1 MDEDILKRIE
11 EGDQEGLKLLQ
22 ARYGNLVRYVARGV
36 LGDSR
41 DVEEC
46 VSDVFLRAWEKMG
59 QYDPG
64 KGKLS
69 TWLTAVARNT
79 ALNKRKG
86 RGVETEP
93 LEEHQGTTPSP
104 EEELEL
110 LRRKQYS
117 QAMNSVQ
124 QVVDQESLEFI
135 RSSVDRVHISE
146 SILQYI
152 IRLVIATRKHPQLLQ
167 GASPRATLAITAMS
181 RAVAFLRGRDYVLP
195 EDVQAIWADCA
206 AHRLLLVPGAERSVD
221 VQEIARAA
229 LQSVD
234 APRIR

>member
-1 MDEDILKRIE
+1 MLFRSQNPVGASGTQRLPDSQLDRF
-11 EGDQEGLKLLQ
+11 
-22 ARYGNLVRYVARGV
+22 LVR
-36 LGDSR
+36 LS
-41 DVEEC
+41 
-46 VSDVFLRAWEKMG
+46 MG
-59 QYDPG
+59 Y
-64 KGKLS
+64 
-69 TWLTAVARNT
+69 
-79 ALNKRKG
+79 
-86 RGVETEP
+86 
-93 LEEHQGTTPSP
+93 PSP

-206 AHRLLLVPGAERSVD
+206 AHRLLLVPGAERTASA
-221 VQEIARAA
+221 QEIAQNV
-229 LQSVD
+229 LHTVD
-234 APRIR
+234 PPKLP

>member
-1 MDEDILKRIE
+1 MRDTIL
-11 EGDQEGLKLLQ
+11 
-22 ARYGNLVRYVARGV
+22 A
-36 LGDSR
+36 
-41 DVEEC
+41 
-46 VSDVFLRAWEKMG
+46 
-59 QYDPG
+59 
-64 KGKLS
+64 
-69 TWLTAVARNT
+69 
-79 ALNKRKG
+79 
-86 RGVETEP
+86 
-93 LEEHQGTTPSP
+93 P

-181 RAVAFLRGRDYVLP
+181 RAVAFLRGRDYVVP
-195 EDVQAIWADCA
+195 EDVQTIWVDFA
-206 AHRLLLVPGAERSVD
+206 AHRLLVVPGAVRNASA
-221 VQEIARAA
+221 QAIAQNV
-229 LQSVD
+229 LQTV
-234 APRIR
+234 AHPKRP